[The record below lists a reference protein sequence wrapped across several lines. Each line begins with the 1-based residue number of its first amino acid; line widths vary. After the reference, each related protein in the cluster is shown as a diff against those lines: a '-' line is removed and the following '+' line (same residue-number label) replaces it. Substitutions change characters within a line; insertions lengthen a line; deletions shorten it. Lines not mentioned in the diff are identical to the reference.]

1 MEELLKN
8 DIIELTVEGQ
18 GINGEGVARAG
29 GKTIFIRGALKG
41 EKVRARIIL
50 VKPRFDIAITT
61 EILSAS
67 PERVKPPCPVFGKC
81 GGCDLQ
87 HMRYDGA

>member
-50 VKPRFDIAITT
+50 VKPRFDVAITT
-61 EILSAS
+61 EILSAGF
-67 PERVKPPCPVFGKC
+67 R
-81 GGCDLQ
+81 Q
-87 HMRYDGA
+87 MRRLRSAAYAIRRAA